1 MKKYLS
7 VLMISALFKSAIIWN
22 SIKSVDIKEFGN
34 VSFIFDEPT
43 FYEISYGE
51 MLEDLDYLEY
61 LFTSSYTG
69 YDDMVSRGF
78 DFSVLK
84 NNIKE
89 NLQETSVNSRDF
101 LNNLYDEFEP
111 YLNDS
116 HFGIRVEFQEADLFS
131 NEMIYKEIETEKSVY
146 IRISSFFQPADNDEN
161 KEISDEAF
169 RKYIECGIKYKDKEN
184 IILDLRGNPD
194 GNSEYSNQ
202 FFRNLYGM
210 SKKKVFFN
218 KNIYEYSTFLVSRS
232 IFEAFDFYC
241 RFHKNDK
248 DVKSFLDKIKKIYK
262 QGKKIYIENPPVKF
276 TKKINPEYIR
286 KSFYDPVKNSV

>member
-1 MKKYLS
+1 
-7 VLMISALFKSAIIWN
+7 
-22 SIKSVDIKEFGN
+22 
-34 VSFIFDEPT
+34 
-43 FYEISYGE
+43 
-51 MLEDLDYLEY
+51 
-61 LFTSSYTG
+61 
-69 YDDMVSRGF
+69 MVSRGF

-131 NEMIYKEIETEKSVY
+131 NEMIYKEI
-146 IRISSFFQPADNDEN
+146 
-161 KEISDEAF
+161 SDEAF

-184 IILDLRGNPD
+184 IILDLRGNPG

-218 KNIYEYSTFLVSRS
+218 KNIYEYSTFLVSRP

-286 KSFYDPVKNSV
+286 KSFYSC

>member
-1 MKKYLS
+1 
-7 VLMISALFKSAIIWN
+7 
-22 SIKSVDIKEFGN
+22 
-34 VSFIFDEPT
+34 
-43 FYEISYGE
+43 
-51 MLEDLDYLEY
+51 
-61 LFTSSYTG
+61 
-69 YDDMVSRGF
+69 MVSRGF

-184 IILDLRGNPD
+184 IILDLRGNPG

-210 SKKKVFFN
+210 SKNKVFFN
-218 KNIYEYSTFLVSRS
+218 KNIYEYSTFLVSRP

-286 KSFYDPVKNSV
+286 KSFYSC